1 MKKRLFLF
9 ALLLLSLT
17 SVRAQKSDDLRIPL
31 IGTDAPAFTAQ
42 TTNGELSFP
51 SDYGRNWK
59 ILLSHP
65 RDFTPVCS
73 TELLE
78 LAQMQQDFSALGV
91 KLAIISTDNLER
103 HKLWKAALEEI
114 AYKGN
119 SPTEIKYALIDDH
132 NFEISKKYGM
142 LHSPVSTTED
152 VRGVFVIDGK
162 NKVRAVY
169 FYPMR
174 IGRNMDEIKR
184 MVVALQTSDQEENIG
199 MATPANWSPGDDM
212 MVTHY
217 PYTQKE
223 LADNPELEKM
233 YYNIGTF
240 MWFKKSK

>member
-1 MKKRLFLF
+1 
-9 ALLLLSLT
+9 
-17 SVRAQKSDDLRIPL
+17 
-31 IGTDAPAFTAQ
+31 
-42 TTNGELSFP
+42 
-51 SDYGRNWK
+51 
-59 ILLSHP
+59 
-65 RDFTPVCS
+65 
-73 TELLE
+73 
-78 LAQMQQDFSALGV
+78 
-91 KLAIISTDNLER
+91 
-103 HKLWKAALEEI
+103 
-114 AYKGN
+114 
-119 SPTEIKYALIDDH
+119 
-132 NFEISKKYGM
+132 M